1 MEEHRERKGSNVTPQ
16 LKLVGSP
23 LLSRDN
29 SYKSEPTVVGFQ
41 QELGNDANFDRVDS
55 KLLRDVPIFQRH
67 EESTTIELFYDLF
80 FVANLAT
87 FSNIHEINNTRTLTS
102 YIGFFCILWF
112 TWCLTS
118 LHDIRFVSDSV
129 LSRLLKGAHL
139 GVMVGLAVSGPKFD
153 TSEKHNAQLKVMAL
167 VLMVSRLILA
177 VQYLIVMF
185 HVREYARAKLP
196 LFLVSLASFLAA
208 MIYLGISFAFSHSI
222 IAHRALYVIAVA
234 EMVATI
240 GIASQWKVVSFK
252 GTHLVE
258 RMSLLTL
265 YILGE
270 GVIHILAT
278 VAKISKSQ
286 DHWTAANIGALI
298 GAISGIYL
306 FYMLYFDTI
315 NREHFGSIR
324 QQLWAFLHFPFH
336 AALVLCLSGMAQ
348 FVIFQKIMEG
358 FNAFNEIFTNNLI
371 SFLNEVQ
378 SGTNN
383 IEDDILHYITAI
395 QDSLNKTLT
404 AYPPVN
410 ALEVNEN
417 LSELVEKFKEQL
429 TEYIKALSENA
440 NASIDAASS
449 AGSDIEAALLLSL
462 QETFGF
468 EAAEDKVEEAGNN
481 SLLKTVASLDT
492 ATLIFQFFFIAT
504 GMTIIIMG
512 ILGLINVRV
521 YTKGSWLRFAT
532 HVSVGITCC
541 LLCLLSLGEGDR
553 AVSLSM
559 TAWPLPMVAFF
570 VFIVLAVHHV
580 SWEVKDG
587 QSAKKYHFLPR
598 WRPNRHTGV

>member
-23 LLSRDN
+23 LLSRET
-29 SYKSEPTVVGFQ
+29 SYKSEPMVVGYQ
-41 QELGNDANFDRVDS
+41 QEQGNDANLDRVDS
-55 KLLRDVPIFQRH
+55 KILRDVPIFQRH

-87 FSNIHEINNTRTLTS
+87 FSNIHEINNTRKLTS
-102 YIGFFCILWF
+102 YIGISINGLKTHSCRSIP
-112 TWCLTS
+112 
-118 LHDIRFVSDSV
+118 HRDVS
-129 LSRLLKGAHL
+129 
-139 GVMVGLAVSGPKFD
+139 P
-153 TSEKHNAQLKVMAL
+153 
-167 VLMVSRLILA
+167 
-177 VQYLIVMF
+177 
-185 HVREYARAKLP
+185 
-196 LFLVSLASFLAA
+196 

-240 GIASQWKVVSFK
+240 GIASQWKV
-252 GTHLVE
+252 
-258 RMSLLTL
+258 
-265 YILGE
+265 
-270 GVIHILAT
+270 
-278 VAKISKSQ
+278 
-286 DHWTAANIGALI
+286 
-298 GAISGIYL
+298 
-306 FYMLYFDTI
+306 
-315 NREHFGSIR
+315 
-324 QQLWAFLHFPFH
+324 
-336 AALVLCLSGMAQ
+336 
-348 FVIFQKIMEG
+348 
-358 FNAFNEIFTNNLI
+358 
-371 SFLNEVQ
+371 
-378 SGTNN
+378 
-383 IEDDILHYITAI
+383 
-395 QDSLNKTLT
+395 DSLNKTLT

-429 TEYIKALSENA
+429 TEYIKTLSENA

-468 EAAEDKVEEAGNN
+468 EAAEDKVEEADNN

-512 ILGLINVRV
+512 ILDLINVRV

-532 HVSVGITCC
+532 HVSVGITYC

-559 TAWPLPMVAFF
+559 TAWPLPMVAFI
-570 VFIVLAVHHV
+570 VFIVLAVHHPAEEQGT
-580 SWEVKDG
+580 S
-587 QSAKKYHFLPR
+587 R
-598 WRPNRHTGV
+598 